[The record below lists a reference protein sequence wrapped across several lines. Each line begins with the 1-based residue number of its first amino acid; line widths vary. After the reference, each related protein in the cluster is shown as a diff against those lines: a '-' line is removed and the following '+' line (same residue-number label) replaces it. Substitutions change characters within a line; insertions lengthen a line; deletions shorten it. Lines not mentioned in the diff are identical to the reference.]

1 MSRRRR
7 APKREILPDPKF
19 KSELIAK
26 FINHVMVSGKKSI
39 AEKIVY
45 GALDEAAAKLASK
58 VKANNAKVGN
68 DADATG
74 GEKEGGSG
82 SGAIEL
88 VVFNKALDNLYPT
101 VEVRSRRVGGSTYQV
116 PVEVRPL
123 RRVALAMRW
132 LVEAAK
138 NRKEKTMAKRLAGEI
153 VDAFSSHGT
162 AIKKRE
168 DTHKMAMANQA
179 FAHYRW

>member
-7 APKREILPDPKF
+7 APKREILPDPKY

-26 FINHVMVSGKKSI
+26 FVNHVMVSGKKSV

-45 GALDEAAAKLASK
+45 GALGVASQKLKDRVKKEKDEE
-58 VKANNAKVGN
+58 
-68 DADATG
+68 G
-74 GEKEGGSG
+74 GESGGEAGGIGGVG
-82 SGAIEL
+82 S
-88 VVFNKALDNLYPT
+88 VALTIFDQALNNVCPT

-116 PVEVRPL
+116 PVEVRPT
-123 RRVALAMRW
+123 RRIALAMRW

-138 NRKEKTMAKRLAGEI
+138 KRAEKTMALRLGGEI
-153 VDAFSSHGT
+153 VDAFLKRGS

>member
-7 APKREILPDPKF
+7 APKREILPDPKY

-26 FINHVMVSGKKSI
+26 FVNHVMFSGKKSV

-45 GALDEAAAKLASK
+45 GSLGVASQKLKDK
-58 VKANNAKVGN
+58 VKPGQDDK
-68 DADATG
+68 DDDG
-74 GEKEGGSG
+74 GEAGSIGGAG
-82 SGAIEL
+82 SI
-88 VVFNKALDNLYPT
+88 ALTIFDQALNNVCPT

-116 PVEVRPL
+116 PVEVRPT
-123 RRVALAMRW
+123 RRIALAMRW
-132 LVEAAK
+132 LVDAAK
-138 NRKEKTMAKRLAGEI
+138 KRAEKTMALRLGGEI
-153 VDAFSSHGT
+153 VDAFLKRGT